1 MKDPITARAAQ
12 MLAQTSHIL
21 VPLEDLYNA
30 LEDEGLM
37 AWIDPEM
44 FDYLMATDETFVIIE
59 GLEALEMLTPL
70 LRAELQMQGFWSG
83 PLVMLRLWTAF
94 PSLILEDL
102 LTHLQEMSDALESAW
117 QTHSPDDPFTEM
129 ELLNMLLM
137 SDMVAREI
145 SGALHVYVESE
156 ENDAHNLRAGYGA
169 TDLPDTV

>member
-1 MKDPITARAAQ
+1 MKDPITARAAHL
-12 MLAQTSHIL
+12 LAQSSHIL
-21 VPLEDLYNA
+21 VPLEDLYNT

-44 FDYLMATDETFVIIE
+44 FDYLMATDDTFVVIE

-117 QTHSPDDPFTEM
+117 QTRSPDDPFSEA

-145 SGALHVYVESE
+145 NGALHVYVESQ
-156 ENDAHNLRAGYGA
+156 ENDAQDPRADYGA
-169 TDLPDTV
+169 ADHPDTL

>member
-1 MKDPITARAAQ
+1 MKDPITARAAHLLMQ
-12 MLAQTSHIL
+12 SSHIL
-21 VPLEDLYNA
+21 VPLEDLYTA

-44 FDYLMATDETFVIIE
+44 FEYLMATDETFVIIE

-102 LTHLQEMSDALESAW
+102 LTHLQDMSDALESAW
-117 QTHSPDDPFTEM
+117 QTRSPNDPFSEA
-129 ELLNMLLM
+129 ELLNMLMM

-145 SGALHVYVESE
+145 SGVLHMYVESE
-156 ENDAHNLRAGYGA
+156 ENDAQDLRAGNGA
-169 TDLPDTV
+169 ANRQDAA